1 MSLRLRTALYALTV
15 VCVVVGC
22 LYAGAS
28 RVLQGGFT
36 RLETETMLDN
46 LSRAERAWEDN
57 AAQLEG
63 VAGEHAAHDD
73 AYRFVRDRDEAY
85 RGRELSPDAVANLG
99 VNFFVVLDRA
109 GVHVASQAV
118 NLDWS
123 VPVPL
128 GESFVNYLTY
138 DRTLRRHRDVQDR
151 LSGLVVLPDAV
162 LLVASAPVVTSEYR
176 GPIRGSVVL
185 GRAVDARAT
194 RAFGNLVQM
203 QVGFY
208 RLDDAGVP
216 PDVAAARD
224 ELLVRGGHLSRALSD
239 EMFAGYTLLDDLMG
253 EPALLLQVQA
263 PRTIHLRAQAS
274 LGLLSRLTL
283 VTGVAACA
291 VLLLLLRVGVLARFS
306 RLSAA
311 VRRVA
316 ASGDARARLRLS
328 GRDELARLGG
338 DIDRMLASLEAAQR
352 DVRESE
358 ARYVRAVN
366 GVNDGLWDWNLEAG
380 TVYYSPRFA
389 AMLGWGEGALNGD
402 AERFLNAVHPED
414 LGRVRYGVDE
424 HLSGRTPQFESEF
437 RVRTPAGYRWML
449 SRALAVFENGTAKS
463 ITGSLTDISGR
474 GLFDPLTGLPNRLL
488 LKNRLEHL
496 LADRGGDALTSAVL
510 FLDLDRFKVINDS
523 LGHHV
528 GDLLLSEVAR
538 RLQGCVREGDTVA
551 RLGGDEFVLLVKNVD
566 AEAVR
571 GLLERLH
578 AALTE
583 PYRLDGH
590 HVESRASVGVVT
602 PLDTHRSAE
611 DLLRYADIAMYE
623 AKKRGEPDHLFE
635 PALLEQAVAR
645 QKLEGDLRGALAAGE
660 LSLVYQPIVAPQRGV
675 VAAFEALLRWTHPEH
690 GPVSPGTFIP
700 LAEETGLIVE
710 LGRWTLQEA
719 CRRLQ
724 EDAGGRSVVA
734 VNLSP
739 RQFADPDLAGFVGT
753 LLRETGVSPARLKL
767 EITESAVMEQP
778 DRAIGVL
785 AELRSLGVR
794 LAMDDFGT
802 GYSSLSYI
810 HDLPIDIIKIDRSF
824 VARLTF
830 DDKSLEIVRTIMAL
844 AGRLGLEVVAEGV
857 ETGTQVAILTGLGCT
872 LMQGYHYAKPLGWE
886 DAQSYRPPLEPSPIR

>member
-1 MSLRLRTALYALTV
+1 MSLRFRTALYALTV
-15 VCVVVGC
+15 VAVVVAC

-36 RLETETMLDN
+36 RLEAETMLEN
-46 LSRAERAWEDN
+46 LSRAERAWQGN

-63 VAGEHAAHDD
+63 VAGDYAANDD
-73 AYRFVRDRDEAY
+73 AYRFAQDRNDTY
-85 RGRELSPDAVANLG
+85 REREMSSDTVFGLG
-99 VNFFVVLDRA
+99 VNFFAVINRA
-109 GVHVASQAV
+109 GTLIGAQAA

-123 VPVPL
+123 VPVPFD
-128 GESFVNYLTY
+128 EDVADYLA
-138 DRTLRRHRDVQDR
+138 RERRLLEHEDVQDR

-185 GRAVDARAT
+185 GKTIDART
-194 RAFGNLVQM
+194 VRTFGNLVQM

-224 ELLVRGGHLSRALSD
+224 ELLAGGGHLSRALSD
-239 EMFAGYTLLDDLMG
+239 EVFAGYTLLDDLAG
-253 EPALLLQVQA
+253 EPALLLQLQA

-283 VTGVAACA
+283 ATGVAACA
-291 VLLLLLRVGVLARFS
+291 VLLLLLQVGVLARFS

-311 VRRVA
+311 VRRGA
-316 ASGDARARLRLS
+316 ASGDTRGRLRLP

-338 DIDRMLASLEAAQR
+338 DIDHMLASLEAAQR

-366 GVNDGLWDWNLEAG
+366 GVNDGLWDWDLAAG

-389 AMLGWGEGALNGD
+389 AMLGWGEGAALGD
-402 AERFLNAVHPED
+402 AERFLSAVHPED

-424 HLSGRTPQFESEF
+424 HLAGRTPQFESEF
-437 RVRTPAGYRWML
+437 RVQTPAGYRWTL

-463 ITGSLTDISGR
+463 LTGSLTDISGR

-496 LADRGGDALTSAVL
+496 LMYRGCDARTSAVL

-528 GDLLLSEVAR
+528 GDLLLCEAAR

-551 RLGGDEFVLLVKNVD
+551 RLGGDEFVLLVKDVD

-571 GLLERLH
+571 GLLARLH

-583 PYRLDGH
+583 PYALSGH

-602 PLDTHRSAE
+602 PLEPRGSAE

-623 AKKRGEPDHLFE
+623 AKKRGAPVHFE

-660 LSLVYQPIVAPQRGV
+660 LSLAFQPIVAPLRGD
-675 VAAFEALLRWTHPEH
+675 VAAFEALLRWTHPVH

-710 LGRWTLQEA
+710 LGRWTLREA

-724 EDAGGRSVVA
+724 EDAGGKSVIA

-739 RQFADPDLAGFVGT
+739 RQFADPDLAGFVGAR
-753 LLRETGVSPARLKL
+753 LAESGVSPTRLKL
-767 EITESAVMEQP
+767 EITESAVMEHP

-824 VARLTF
+824 VTRLTSG
-830 DDKSLEIVRTIMAL
+830 DKSLEIVRTIMAL
-844 AGRLGLEVVAEGV
+844 AGRLGLLVIAEGV
-857 ETGTQVAILTGLGCT
+857 ETALQAALLAELGCT
-872 LMQGYHYAKPLGWE
+872 LMQGYLYAQPLGWA
-886 DAQSYRPPLEPSPIR
+886 DAQSYRPPLEPSPA

>member
-15 VCVVVGC
+15 VAVVVAC
-22 LYAGAS
+22 LYVGAS
-28 RVLQGGFT
+28 RVLQGGFA
-36 RLETETMLDN
+36 RLEAETMSDN
-46 LSRAERAWEDN
+46 LSRAERAWQGN
-57 AAQLEG
+57 TAQLAN
-63 VAGEHAAHDD
+63 VAGDYAANDD
-73 AYRFVRDRDEAY
+73 AYRFVRDRNSVY
-85 RGRELSPDAVANLG
+85 RERELSPDAVANLDI
-99 VNFFVVLDRA
+99 NFFVVLDRA

-128 GESFVNYLTY
+128 SESFVHYLTY
-138 DRTLRRHRDVQDR
+138 DRTLRRHQTVRDR
-151 LSGLVVLPDAV
+151 LSGVVVLPDAT
-162 LLVASAPVVTSEYR
+162 LLVASAPVVTSEYG

-185 GRAVDARAT
+185 GRTIDART
-194 RAFGNLVQM
+194 VRAFGNLVQM
-203 QVGFY
+203 QVEFY

-216 PDVAAARD
+216 LDVAAARD
-224 ELLVRGGHLSRALSD
+224 ELLARGGHLSRALSD
-239 EMFAGYTLLDDLMG
+239 EVFAGYTLLDDLTG
-253 EPALLLQVQA
+253 EPALLMQVQA

-274 LGLLSRLTL
+274 LGLLSRLTFGIGA
-283 VTGVAACA
+283 TACV
-291 VLLLLLRVGVLARFS
+291 VLLLLLQVGVLTRFS

-316 ASGDARARLRLS
+316 ASGDAHARLRLP

-338 DIDRMLASLEAAQR
+338 DIDLMLASLETAQR
-352 DVRESE
+352 SVRESE

-366 GVNDGLWDWNLEAG
+366 GVNDGLWDWDLAAG

-389 AMLGWGEGALNGD
+389 AMLGWGEGAVDGD
-402 AERFLNAVHPED
+402 AERFLSAVHPED
-414 LGRVRYGVDE
+414 LGRVRYGIDE
-424 HLSGRTPQFESEF
+424 HLASRTPQFENEF

-449 SRALAVFENGTAKS
+449 SRGLAVFENGTARS
-463 ITGSLTDISGR
+463 LTGSLTDISGR

-496 LADRGGDALTSAVL
+496 LADRDRDARTSAVL

-528 GDLLLSEVAR
+528 GDLLLCEVAR

-551 RLGGDEFVLLVKNVD
+551 RLGGDEFVLLLRNVD

-583 PYRLDGH
+583 PYALSGH
-590 HVESRASVGVVT
+590 YVESRASVGVVT
-602 PLDTHRSAE
+602 PLEPCGSAE

-623 AKKRGEPDHLFE
+623 AKKRGTPTHFFE
-635 PALLEQAVAR
+635 PALLERAVAR

-660 LSLVYQPIVAPQRGV
+660 LSLVYQPIVAQQRGV
-675 VAAFEALLRWTHPEH
+675 VAAFEALLRWRHPEH

-724 EDAGGRSVVA
+724 EDAGGSSVVA

-739 RQFADPDLAGFVGT
+739 RQFADPDLADFVGA
-753 LLRETGVSPARLKL
+753 LLSETGVSPARLKL
-767 EITESAVMEQP
+767 EITESAVMEHP

-785 AELRSLGVR
+785 AELRSLGVK

-844 AGRLGLEVVAEGV
+844 AGRLELEVVAEGV
-857 ETGTQVAILTGLGCT
+857 ETASQVEILAGLGCT

-886 DAQSYRPPLEPSPIR
+886 EARNYHPPLEPFPA